1 MILIITV
8 KMPKWGPG
16 LIAYGV
22 HVTHL
27 FQRRELVCPVLGHMA
42 STVRADHIQWL
53 GGDRASAAC
62 RRPPTSTQ
70 RGANPAFE
78 RDVILMSLEI
88 ADLCSERT
96 GLHHPCP
103 GARIEFGL

>member
-42 STVRADHIQWL
+42 STVALSMPPRRYERPDGFREGH
-53 GGDRASAAC
+53 RSALI
-62 RRPPTSTQ
+62 TSS
-70 RGANPAFE
+70 G
-78 RDVILMSLEI
+78 
-88 ADLCSERT
+88 
-96 GLHHPCP
+96 
-103 GARIEFGL
+103 